1 MPSSVLDRPFDSKY
15 LAATEQVTTARGTL
29 HTVTINRGDPQ
40 AMANITLYDSADGD
54 DADHIVAVIIMDT
67 SVFVVPVTLVY
78 DVELENGLYVEF
90 SAGFTVGNIT
100 VSYR

>member
-1 MPSSVLDRPFDSKY
+1 MPDSVLDRPFESKY
-15 LAATEQVTTARGTL
+15 LAATDQVTTARGIL

-40 AMANITLYDSADGD
+40 AMAHITLYDSAAGAT
-54 DADHIVAVIIMDT
+54 ADIIAVIVMDT